1 MKEFIEKN
9 RRLLKFYCVG
19 ARTIG
24 WILLLSTPIRIALML
39 LLSGGSWPE
48 GYGDPLNYILSPSS
62 ISLMMFGVVVLGV
75 GQFIRYVF
83 ETEYEQGWILRHG
96 VTILYLCAVVNIA
109 LAGVMI
115 LMIFNSSGDVP
126 RQARMLLRILWVLH
140 GLIPFLA
147 KALLLVGLGRILQ
160 RIMPVIEESKTLV

>member
-1 MKEFIEKN
+1 MNEFIKRN
-9 RRLLKFYCVG
+9 RQLLSFYCVA
-19 ARTIG
+19 ARIIG

-48 GYGDPLNYILSPSS
+48 HYGHPLSDILNPLQ
-62 ISLMMFGVVVLGV
+62 ISLVMFGVVVLGV
-75 GQFIRYVF
+75 AQFIRYVF

-96 VTILYLCAVVNIA
+96 VKIIYLCAVVNIA
-109 LAGVMI
+109 LAGVTI

-126 RQARMLLRILWVLH
+126 SQARMLLRMLWVLH

-147 KALLLVGLGRILQ
+147 KALLLIGLGRILQ

>member
-1 MKEFIEKN
+1 MNEFIKRN
-9 RRLLKFYCVG
+9 RQLLSFYCVA
-19 ARTIG
+19 ARIIG

-48 GYGDPLNYILSPSS
+48 HYGHPLSDILSPFP
-62 ISLMMFGVVVLGV
+62 ISLVMFGVVVLGV
-75 GQFIRYVF
+75 AQFIRYVF

-96 VTILYLCAVVNIA
+96 VKIIYLCAVVNIA
-109 LAGVMI
+109 LAGVTI
-115 LMIFNSSGDVP
+115 LMIFNSSGGVP
-126 RQARMLLRILWVLH
+126 SQARMLLRMLWVLH

>member
-1 MKEFIEKN
+1 MIEFIEKN

-62 ISLMMFGVVVLGV
+62 ISLVMFGVVVLGV

-83 ETEYEQGWILRHG
+83 ETEYEQG
-96 VTILYLCAVVNIA
+96 
-109 LAGVMI
+109 
-115 LMIFNSSGDVP
+115 MIFNSSGDVP